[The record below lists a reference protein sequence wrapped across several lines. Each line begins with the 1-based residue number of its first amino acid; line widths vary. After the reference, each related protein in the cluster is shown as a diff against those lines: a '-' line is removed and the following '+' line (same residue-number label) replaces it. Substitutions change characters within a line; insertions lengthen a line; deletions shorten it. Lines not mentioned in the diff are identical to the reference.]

1 MTRAT
6 GSRAR
11 ATARREAP
19 GTMTAAP
26 AAVAVVAALVL
37 VLVLVPVLVL
47 VLVLVLVDAAP
58 GRKTLRS
65 GLAGHGRATTRHRM
79 TITTN
84 TNTTTT
90 TTTIT
95 TIITTI
101 IASRAY
107 SSACR
112 KTATAIAIVV
122 AGNAGNGFETETEIG
137 SGGTIEIGTPGAKAA
152 AAAAAAAETGP
163 DYASAGLLVEPE
175 STLRATP
182 IRWCTSARAA
192 AAAGGK
198 RSRGAVIAG
207 GRTTEAAGIVSM
219 SLGRAETTTGARV
232 REVRNTKGVI
242 RIEHLAA
249 VVYPLSPFQCLRPVE
264 LPLLRARSTTHSTL
278 LVVSL
283 ALIYS
288 RVVQQVRLTC
298 PGISG
303 I

>member
-1 MTRAT
+1 
-6 GSRAR
+6 
-11 ATARREAP
+11 
-19 GTMTAAP
+19 
-26 AAVAVVAALVL
+26 
-37 VLVLVPVLVL
+37 
-47 VLVLVLVDAAP
+47 
-58 GRKTLRS
+58 
-65 GLAGHGRATTRHRM
+65 M

-84 TNTTTT
+84 TNTTT

-152 AAAAAAAETGP
+152 AAAETGP

-207 GRTTEAAGIVSM
+207 GRTTEAGIISM

-242 RIEHLAA
+242 RIEHLA
-249 VVYPLSPFQCLRPVE
+249 PLSPFQCLRPVE
-264 LPLLRARSTTHSTL
+264 LPLLRARSTPHSTL
-278 LVVSL
+278 LIVSL